1 MKHHAS
7 ILFVIL
13 CGFLCIHCSSLLDD
27 KALLP
32 PATGESGEI
41 VLVMD
46 SAKWMGPLGDEV
58 RNTFRAPFPGL
69 IQDEPYFNLVYVD
82 PDKLNSVLRNSKNMV
97 FVNTLEGNS
106 RGDII
111 LRNYFTKESLE
122 TIRSDTSIFMSKQT
136 DLFAKGQAV
145 MHLFQNTNDR
155 LVKHLQRKSVKHPA
169 ILCTNVEKNRFQQA
183 LYKAPSE
190 KGIENNLLQKHQ
202 CFLQIPYGYEIAL
215 ENSNS
220 IWIRLLDN
228 KVDKNI
234 FIAYKDYTEE
244 QAFNRQNIV
253 AFRDKTWRQ
262 YLLGDDS
269 LSYMITEPLVP
280 VDSTSLNW
288 KNKFAVEVR
297 GVWKLKNNSMG
308 GPFLGYT
315 FVDEAVGRLYYVEG
329 FVYAPGEKKRNTLRE
344 LETILWTFKTQ
355 SEHSS

>member
-1 MKHHAS
+1 MKPS
-7 ILFVIL
+7 LLIVLITL
-13 CGFLCIHCSSLLDD
+13 SSLLLTDCSSLIDD

-69 IQDEPYFNLVYVD
+69 LQDEPYFNLVYVD
-82 PDKLNSVLRNSKNMV
+82 PDKLNSVLRNSRNMV

-106 RGDII
+106 RGDVI

-136 DLFAKGQAV
+136 DLFARGQAV

-155 LVKHLQRKSVKHPA
+155 LVSHLQRNRSSIQQYFVN
-169 ILCTNVEKNRFQQA
+169 IEKRRFQQA

-190 KGIENNLLQKHQ
+190 KGIENSLLQNHQ
-202 CFLQIPYGYEIAL
+202 CYLKIPYGYEVAL

-244 QAFNRQNIV
+244 QAFNRENIV
-253 AFRDKTWRQ
+253 DFRDRTWRQ

-269 LSYMITEPLVP
+269 MSYMITEPLVP
-280 VDSTSLNW
+280 VDSTSVNW
-288 KNKFAVEVR
+288 NNKFAVEVR

-315 FVDEAVGRLYYVEG
+315 LVDEATGRLYYIEG

>member
-1 MKHHAS
+1 MK
-7 ILFVIL
+7 LPLTLLLVVL
-13 CGFLCIHCSSLLDD
+13 CSLLLVDCSSLIDD

-46 SAKWMGPLGDEV
+46 SAKWAGPLGDEV
-58 RNTFRAPFPGL
+58 RNIFRAPFPGL

-111 LRNYFTKESLE
+111 LRNYFTEESLQ

-145 MHLFQNTNDR
+145 MHLFQSTNEQ
-155 LVKHLQRKSVKHPA
+155 LMKHLQKNRST
-169 ILCTNVEKNRFQQA
+169 IQQYFTNVEKNRFRHA
-183 LYKAPSE
+183 LYRAPSE

-215 ENSNS
+215 ENNNS

-244 QAFNRQNIV
+244 SAFNTDNIV
-253 AFRDKTWRQ
+253 SFRDRTWRQ

-280 VDSTSLNW
+280 IDSTSLNW

-297 GVWKLKNNSMG
+297 GVWKLRNNSMG

-315 FVDEAVGRLYYVEG
+315 FVDEAEGRLYYVEG

>member
-1 MKHHAS
+1 MKLS
-7 ILFVIL
+7 PTPLLVVL
-13 CGFLCIHCSSLLDD
+13 GFLLLTNCSSLIDD

-46 SAKWMGPLGDEV
+46 SAKWAGPLGDEV
-58 RNTFRAPFPGL
+58 RNTFKAPFPGL
-69 IQDEPYFNLVYVD
+69 LQDEPYFNLVYVD
-82 PDKLNSVLRNSKNMV
+82 PDKLNSVLRNSRNMV

-136 DLFAKGQAV
+136 DLFARGQAV
-145 MHLFQNTNDR
+145 MHLFQDSNER
-155 LVKHLQRKSVKHPA
+155 LTKHLQVNRSSIQQYFV
-169 ILCTNVEKNRFQQA
+169 NVEKKRFQQA

-190 KGIENNLLQKHQ
+190 QGIENSLLERHQ
-202 CFLQIPYGYEIAL
+202 CYLKIPYGYEIAL
-215 ENSNS
+215 ENNNS

-234 FIAYKDYTEE
+234 FVAYKDYTEE
-244 QAFNRQNIV
+244 QAFNRKNIV
-253 AFRDKTWRQ
+253 AFRDRTWRQ
-262 YLLGDDS
+262 YLLGSDS

-280 VDSTSLNW
+280 IDSVSLNW
-288 KNKFAVEVR
+288 KNKFTVEVR
-297 GVWKLKNNSMG
+297 GVWKLRNNSMG

-315 FVDEAVGRLYYVEG
+315 FVDEAAGRLYYVEA

-355 SEHSS
+355 SEHAS

>member
-1 MKHHAS
+1 MKTHISIILS
-7 ILFVIL
+7 ILL
-13 CGFLCIHCSSLLDD
+13 GLSLSNCSSLIDE

-46 SAKWMGPLGDEV
+46 SAKWMGPLGDEI

-82 PDKLNSVLRNSKNMV
+82 PDKLNSVLRNSRNMV

-122 TIRSDTSIFMSKQT
+122 TIKSDTTIFMSKQN

-145 MHLFQNTNDR
+145 MHLFQNTGER
-155 LVKHLQRKSVKHPA
+155 LIQHVRNNRASIQHYFTS
-169 ILCTNVEKNRFQQA
+169 VEKQRFYRA
-183 LYKAPSE
+183 LYKAPTE
-190 KGIENNLLQKHQ
+190 KGIENTLLQEHQ
-202 CFLQIPYGYEIAL
+202 CFLKIPYGYEVAL
-215 ENSNS
+215 EANNS
-220 IWIRLLDN
+220 IWIRQMDN
-228 KVDKNI
+228 KVDKNL
-234 FIAYKDYTEE
+234 FITYKDYTEE
-244 QAFNRQNIV
+244 QAFNRKNIV
-253 AFRDKTWRQ
+253 NYRDRTWKRF
-262 YLLGDDS
+262 LLGDDS
-269 LSYMITEPLVP
+269 LSYMVTEPLVP

-288 KNKFAVEVR
+288 KNKFTVETR

-315 FVDEAVGRLYYVEG
+315 FVDESLGRLYYIEA
-329 FVYAPGEKKRNTLRE
+329 FIYAPGEKKRNTLRE
-344 LETILWTFKTQ
+344 LETILGTFETK
-355 SEHSS
+355 SEHAS